1 MRVQRPSNP
10 RCNAEYNPQC
20 NPPPTPRQRGCD
32 THPHTPMRCTAL
44 RRACTQPS
52 GRPQSLGAALART
65 DVQPPFALR
74 SGPNG
79 GRCSKGGR
87 VRYLASAVLL
97 NQRPPHAEIFSRCV
111 ETHRF
116 APHKPLKPMQN
127 HVRSPRTGARI
138 RTNWRDWK
146 PHDQKRRSYASGS
159 FAATQEEGR
168 CRSPS

>member
-79 GRCSKGGR
+79 GRCSKGGAGPLSG
-87 VRYLASAVLL
+87 VR
-97 NQRPPHAEIFSRCV
+97 
-111 ETHRF
+111 RF
-116 APHKPLKPMQN
+116 AEP
-127 HVRSPRTGARI
+127 A
-138 RTNWRDWK
+138 
-146 PHDQKRRSYASGS
+146 
-159 FAATQEEGR
+159 
-168 CRSPS
+168 SPSRGDFFPLRGNAPLRTTQAFEANAKSCAIAPHWRAHPARAEPCGNVQAAFAHCPPLRQSSLHPQPAVF